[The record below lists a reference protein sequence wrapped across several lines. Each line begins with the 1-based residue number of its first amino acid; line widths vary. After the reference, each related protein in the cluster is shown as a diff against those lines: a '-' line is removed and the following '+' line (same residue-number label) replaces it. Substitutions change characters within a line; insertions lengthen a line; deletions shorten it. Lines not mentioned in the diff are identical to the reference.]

1 MRSLI
6 PAPSPAVFVHHE
18 GTAFRLPTANGATLT
33 LADVESSTAVDATRE
48 RFSLFFRGP
57 REAAVAAGTH
67 RFGHDV
73 MGDFDAY
80 ITPIHALQ
88 SPADDL
94 YYQATFD
101 RERTDAGTAST
112 EEGRHEQSSSR
123 RGFVGRLAAAVGSVG
138 LLGLLFG
145 DASNAH
151 ARSGPSQGRTGRG
164 QMGVDP
170 YIGEII
176 LFGGNFAI
184 RGYAQCDGQLLPI
197 SQNSALFSILGTTY
211 GGDGQT
217 TFGLPDLRGR
227 SAIHVGQGP
236 GLSLYTLGEQ
246 GGQETET
253 LNANQM
259 PAHSHSGQLPVS
271 TEEADATSPN
281 GTVLGAQPNARGTVP
296 NYSTAAADGG
306 MSVSVASEGG
316 SQAHNNLPP
325 YLVVSYQIALQGVFP
340 SRN

>member
-6 PAPSPAVFVHHE
+6 PAPSPAAFAQHE
-18 GTAFRLPTANGATLT
+18 GTTFRLPTANDATLT
-33 LADVESSTAVDATRE
+33 LADVESASSADTTRE

-57 REAAVAAGTH
+57 RDVAVEAGTH
-67 RFGHDV
+67 RFGHDI

-94 YYQATFD
+94 HYQVTFD
-101 RERTDAGTAST
+101 RERTDAGTAPAH
-112 EEGRHEQSSSR
+112 EGRKQSPSR
-123 RGFVGRLAAAVGSVG
+123 RGFVGRLAAAGSVG

-145 DASNAH
+145 NASDAQ

-197 SQNSALFSILGTTY
+197 SQNTALFSILGTIY
-211 GGDGQT
+211 GGDGRT
-217 TFGLPDLRGR
+217 TFALPDLRGR
-227 SAIHVGQGP
+227 SAIHRGQGP
-236 GLSLYTLGEQ
+236 GLSPYTLGQQ
-246 GGQETET
+246 GGSELET
-253 LNANQM
+253 LNANQI
-259 PAHSHSGQLPVS
+259 PTHSHGAQLPVS

-281 GTVLGAQPNARGTVP
+281 GTVLGAQPSARGTVP
-296 NYSTAAADGG
+296 NYSTAAADGS
-306 MSVSVASEGG
+306 MSVSIANAGG
-316 SQAHNNLPP
+316 SQPHNNVPP
-325 YLVVSYQIALQGVFP
+325 YQVVSYQIALQGVFP
-340 SRN
+340 SRS

>member
-6 PAPSPAVFVHHE
+6 PAPSPAAFVDHE
-18 GTAFRLPTANGATLT
+18 GTAFRLPTANDATLT
-33 LADVESSTAVDATRE
+33 LADVESASSADATRE

-57 REAAVAAGTH
+57 RDVAVEAGTH

-94 YYQATFD
+94 YYQATFN
-101 RERTDAGTAST
+101 RERTDAGTASAH
-112 EEGRHEQSSSR
+112 EGREQSSSR
-123 RGFVGRLAAAVGSVG
+123 RGFVGRLAAAAGSVG

-145 DASNAH
+145 NASDAQ

-170 YIGEII
+170 YLGEII

-197 SQNSALFSILGTTY
+197 SQNQALFAILGTTY
-211 GGDGQT
+211 GGDGRT
-217 TFGLPDLRGR
+217 
-227 SAIHVGQGP
+227 
-236 GLSLYTLGEQ
+236 
-246 GGQETET
+246 
-253 LNANQM
+253 
-259 PAHSHSGQLPVS
+259 
-271 TEEADATSPN
+271 TSPRPA
-281 GTVLGAQPNARGTVP
+281 T
-296 NYSTAAADGG
+296 TAAVPHPRRRRG
-306 MSVSVASEGG
+306 
-316 SQAHNNLPP
+316 PC
-325 YLVVSYQIALQGVFP
+325 
-340 SRN
+340 